1 MQDVF
6 SEKHFSGKLQHNLIS
21 CAFIVFFLLYLKI
34 VNPSSIVCVFV
45 FFVYFYGYGTYF
57 YLFGNDEMS
66 AFEREYKS
74 IGLRDKNKP
83 SIS

>member
-1 MQDVF
+1 MCF
-6 SEKHFSGKLQHNLIS
+6 CF
-21 CAFIVFFLLYLKI
+21 CFF
-34 VNPSSIVCVFV
+34 
-45 FFVYFYGYGTYF
+45 YFYGYGTYF